1 MHVSLNLRERAVS
14 RYLSKFKVGNGH
26 QIHLNIKKFKLLQ
39 VDMKNKSNTELE
51 SCKVAL
57 LRKAQDLDNHWCW
70 SFFMKLNKPQREIS
84 AAATSPGSTFS
95 IRSLLSVSTR
105 SSAFSR
111 RSPSCDT
118 FDPSNQGPRIDTA
131 FVSRFSVRRSFNSL
145 GLQARDKVDMLEV
158 STINIFL
165 TESTRK
171 WS

>member
-1 MHVSLNLRERAVS
+1 
-14 RYLSKFKVGNGH
+14 
-26 QIHLNIKKFKLLQ
+26 
-39 VDMKNKSNTELE
+39 
-51 SCKVAL
+51 
-57 LRKAQDLDNHWCW
+57 
-70 SFFMKLNKPQREIS
+70 MKLNKPQREIS
-84 AAATSPGSTFS
+84 AAATTPGSTFS

-131 FVSRFSVRRSFNSL
+131 FVSRFSIRRGFNSL

-171 WS
+171 MELNFQRREM